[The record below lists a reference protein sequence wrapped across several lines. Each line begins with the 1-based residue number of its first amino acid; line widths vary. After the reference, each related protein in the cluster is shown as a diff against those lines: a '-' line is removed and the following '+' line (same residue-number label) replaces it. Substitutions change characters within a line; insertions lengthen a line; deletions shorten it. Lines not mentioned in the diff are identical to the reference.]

1 MAGINDL
8 KLDNIRDIRAC
19 FYQGGIW
26 TKNALSEKTG
36 LSLAGTTN
44 VLKYLLDEKEIL
56 LCGLAESKVGRK
68 SKQYVLNPDFS
79 HIGCVMAS
87 YGQWTHSAYTASYR
101 LSGECVLRRQAED
114 NTCDMDF
121 LLRMIR
127 DLLSRDPLIRII
139 CVSLPGVVKD
149 GVIGYCDIAGLENT
163 DAGKVITEEFGL
175 PCVIENDVNAAAMG
189 FAAEKRTDGNIALIY
204 QPEISL
210 TGCGILIDG
219 RLYHG
224 SASAAGEIKHMSLAG
239 TGNAR
244 SVLLK
249 QMKNLCAVLNPSVIA
264 WYSDV
269 IQDEK
274 ITADMLDVPEM
285 LKCQIIRARDFYKL
299 LAEGLFTMGMQG
311 LVSHSRRK
319 KKGDR

>member
-1 MAGINDL
+1 MAGISDL
-8 KLDNIRDIRAC
+8 KLDNIRDVRAC

-26 TKNALSEKTG
+26 TKNVLSEKTG

-44 VLKYLLDEKEIL
+44 VLKYLQEEKEIL

-68 SKQYVLNPDFS
+68 SKQYVLNPDYS
-79 HIGCVMAS
+79 HIGCVTVA
-87 YGQWTHSAYTASYR
+87 YGKWTHSAYTASYR
-101 LSGECVLRRQAED
+101 LNGECVLRRQAED
-114 NTCDMDF
+114 STCDIDF
-121 LLRMIR
+121 LIRIIR

-139 CVSLPGVVKD
+139 CVSVPGVVKD
-149 GVIGYCDIAGLENT
+149 GVIGACDIAGLENT
-163 DAGKVITEEFGL
+163 DAGRTLTEMFGI
-175 PCVIENDVNAAAMG
+175 PFIIENDVNAAAVG
-189 FAAEKRTDGNIALIY
+189 FSAEKRTDGNLVLIY

-224 SASAAGEIKHMSLAG
+224 STSAAGEVKYMSLSG
-239 TGNAR
+239 TDNAR

-249 QMKNLCAVLNPSVIA
+249 QMKNLCAVLNPSVIV

-285 LKCQIIRARDFYKL
+285 LKCQIVRARDFYKL

-311 LVSHSRRK
+311 LVSVSRKMK
-319 KKGDR
+319 KKEK

>member
-1 MAGINDL
+1 MAGISDL
-8 KLDNIRDIRAC
+8 KLENIRDVRAC

-44 VLKYLLDEKEIL
+44 VLKYLQDEKEIL

-68 SKQYVLNPDFS
+68 SKQYTLNPDYS
-79 HIGCVMAS
+79 HIGCVTAA
-87 YGQWTHSAYTASYR
+87 YGKWMHSAYTASYR

-114 NTCDMDF
+114 NTCDIDF
-121 LLRMIR
+121 LIRMIR

-139 CVSLPGVVKD
+139 CVSVPGVVKN
-149 GVIGYCDIAGLENT
+149 GVITGSDIAGLENT
-163 DAGKVITEEFGL
+163 DAGKRITEEFGL

-189 FAAEKRTDGNIALIY
+189 LAAERRSDGNLVLVY

-224 SASAAGEIKHMSLAG
+224 SASAAGEIKHMSLTG

-285 LKCQIIRARDFYKL
+285 LKCQIVRVRDFYML
-299 LAEGLFTMGMQG
+299 LAAGLFTMGMQG
-311 LVSHSRRK
+311 LVGSSRSK
-319 KKGDR
+319 KKGER